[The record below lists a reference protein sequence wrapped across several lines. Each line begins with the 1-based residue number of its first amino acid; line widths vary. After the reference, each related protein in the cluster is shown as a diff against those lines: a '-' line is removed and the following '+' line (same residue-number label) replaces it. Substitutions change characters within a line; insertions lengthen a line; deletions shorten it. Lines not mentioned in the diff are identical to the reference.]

1 MKKFK
6 KTLQIFASALAGAYF
21 LLLAVC
27 FCGFSGENQAFAV
40 AYPEGKEVL
49 ATAHPREKLAS
60 YTTYFSQ
67 NDGGRCENIRL
78 AAASLN
84 GIALQPYGELSFN
97 GVVGPRTAKNGY
109 KTAKIIVQGEFVD
122 GVGGGVCQVSTTLYN
137 AALLSGLTV
146 LESYPHSLR
155 VGYVPPSR
163 DAMVSSRNDLRLYN
177 PYSETVY
184 LSTSVEKGSIRVTF
198 YGKPTEYTYAIESRT
213 LAEIPPPPNPSNGQG
228 SGGQG
233 SNGRGSGGQGS
244 GGQGSGSQGSN
255 GRGSDGR
262 DLQGKTVEYLR
273 PPVSGLKSEA
283 YLKTYQNGVLI
294 SIRRL
299 RSDVY
304 APQAG
309 VLREKN

>member
-1 MKKFK
+1 MRY
-6 KTLQIFASALAGAYF
+6 IASALAGAYF
-21 LLLAVC
+21 LLFMGI
-27 FCGFSGENQAFAV
+27 FCSFGVEKQVYADV
-40 AYPEGKEVL
+40 
-49 ATAHPREKLAS
+49 HPREKLAS

-78 AAASLN
+78 AAASLD

-97 GVVGPRTAKNGY
+97 GAVGPRTAKNGY

-146 LESYPHSLR
+146 LESHPHSLR

-177 PYSETVY
+177 PRSETVY
-184 LSTSVEKGSIRVTF
+184 LSAKVEGGSVRVSF
-198 YGKPTEYTYAIESRT
+198 YGKPTEFRYEIESRT
-213 LAEIPPPPNPSNGQG
+213 LAEIPPPEVPET
-228 SGGQG
+228 
-233 SNGRGSGGQGS
+233 
-244 GGQGSGSQGSN
+244 
-255 GRGSDGR
+255 DG
-262 DLQGKTVEYLR
+262 KSVEYLR

-283 YLKTYQNGVLI
+283 YLKTYQRGVLI
-294 SIRRL
+294 SVKRL
-299 RSDVY
+299 RTDTY

-309 VLREKN
+309 KRSPT